1 METASQTEGKKP
13 RKYCIV
19 RRATQAEVINKS
31 SSMSQRD
38 LAEKHGIPRTTLQHW
53 IARKKELE
61 GKKDPFVAAFFESPS
76 GQGWLHQMVLATFMI
91 FHQNG
96 SSGIPDLHEF
106 FEMID
111 IAAFVGTSISCLQNV
126 SKKIDQ
132 QVTIFGKQEPERLS
146 QNMPHKNI
154 PGALDENFIMDEM
167 TLILMDPV
175 SGYILAEQLEEK
187 RDADTWNRVT
197 QTALKGLNVTIQQ
210 LVGDEA
216 GGLTKLATTSL
227 RVIKG
232 SDLFHIQQEITEGL
246 TGPLARAIQQAKK
259 RQEDLKKEK
268 LEAFNKFA
276 DEAKLTGGIEELSK
290 RGINVGNRI
299 LELEKEEKTNQKKL
313 ETAEKHYKIARDAR
327 RNITSAYHP
336 FSLDSGQK
344 QTSEGVKAS
353 LEESYRKLEGVA
365 KEAGCTEKQ
374 IHKLEKSRK
383 LIGSMIE
390 VLVFFFSF
398 LKCMIQSMGLDEA
411 TGKLFEELVAL
422 EYLKICLPKSKK
434 KEGKE
439 KIRISIQNV
448 EKRIENNPIWEQLSQ
463 ATKTVWKRKALDCAQ
478 IFQRSSSCVEGR
490 NGQLSLKFHAFRRLN
505 ERTLKVLTILHN
517 FFIKRADGTTSG
529 ERFFGQKPQDLFIW
543 LLDKVELPRPRKKH
557 TRRKK
562 ITPEKQAA

>member
-1 METASQTEGKKP
+1 METASQTERKKP

-19 RRATQAEVINKS
+19 QRATQAEVIHNS
-31 SSMSQRD
+31 NSLSQRG
-38 LAEKHGIPRTTLQHW
+38 LAEKYGIPRTTLQHW
-53 IARKKELE
+53 AARKKELE

-76 GQGWLHQMVLATFMI
+76 GQGWLHQMVLATFLV
-91 FHQNG
+91 FHKNG
-96 SSGIPDLHEF
+96 TSGTPDLHEF

-111 IAAFVGTSISCLQNV
+111 INAFVGTSISCLQNV

-132 QVTIFGKQEPERLS
+132 QLIIFGEEETERLS
-146 QNMPHKNI
+146 QNMSHKNI
-154 PGALDENFIMDEM
+154 PGAVDENFIMNEM
-167 TLILMDPV
+167 TLILMDPI

-187 RDADTWNRVT
+187 RDADTWNKVT
-197 QTALKGLNVTIQQ
+197 QAALKGLNVTIQQ

-246 TGPLARAIQQAKK
+246 TGPLARAMQQAKK
-259 RQEDLKKEK
+259 RQEDLQKEK
-268 LEAFNKFA
+268 LEAFSKFA
-276 DEAKLTGGIEELSK
+276 GEVKRIGGIEELSK

-299 LELEKEEKTNQKKL
+299 LEIEKEEKTNQKKL
-313 ETAEKHYKIARDAR
+313 ETAEKHCKIAREAR

-336 FSLDSGQK
+336 FNLDSGEK
-344 QTSEGVKAS
+344 QTPEAVKIR
-353 LEESYRKLEGVA
+353 LEESYRTLEDMA
-365 KEAGCTEKQ
+365 REASCTEKQ
-374 IHKLEKSRK
+374 MNKLEKSRG

-398 LKCMIQSMGLDEA
+398 LKGMVQSMGLDETA
-411 TGKLFEELVAL
+411 GKLFEELVAL
-422 EYLKICLPKSKK
+422 EYLRICLPKSKK
-434 KEGKE
+434 KEDKE
-439 KIRISIQNV
+439 KIRISIQKI
-448 EKRIENNPIWEQLSQ
+448 EKEIESHLIWEQISQ
-463 ATKTVWKRKALDCAQ
+463 ATKTVWRRKALDCAQ

-505 ERTLKVLTILHN
+505 GRTLKVLTILHN

-529 ERFFGQKPQDLFIW
+529 ERFFGQKPQDLFMW

-562 ITPEKQAA
+562 ITREKQAA